1 MYMIEMIT
9 FTCHREWL
17 CLTFSSECHCHAL
30 TRGSV
35 SDYMKYGPSPFM
47 CHSTCSQC
55 HREFCWDPM
64 WPKYKGIYRCVQEK
78 LNSSVLALELCL
90 SCTNLKSEGFLS
102 VYREWR
108 CLTFS
113 SECHWHTLRIG
124 SVSDYMKYGSLSFH
138 VPFHMQS
145 VMSQRILWRQ
155 NVDEM
160 LKHIQCSAIITW
172 FIFSKVWTKDTP

>member
-1 MYMIEMIT
+1 MPLP
-9 FTCHREWL
+9 CLNKRECRWL
-17 CLTFSSECHCHAL
+17 HEIWIPQLSCAIPHAV
-30 TRGSV
+30 SV
-35 SDYMKYGPSPFM
+35 TANSAE
-47 CHSTCSQC
+47 TQC
-55 HREFCWDPM
+55 DRNAQAHID
-64 WPKYKGIYRCVQEK
+64 GLVQERR
-78 LNSSVLALELCL
+78 NSSALAMELRL
-90 SCTNLKSEGFLS
+90 SCTNVKSEGFLS

-113 SECHWHTLRIG
+113 SECHWHALRRGI
-124 SVSDYMKYGSLSFH
+124 VSDYMKYGSLSFH